1 MLYFFYDN
9 KTGKSLTKARKLFN
23 DLKQKKPDAT
33 FVELDE
39 HSASVLE
46 LSELIESQGLFE
58 TKIVCLLKNISLNK
72 EIEKEMK
79 RLVTSV
85 ADASSVFIWLETS
98 LKKAELEL
106 LESKATKSFLEKEV
120 VKEKKVEVNVFK
132 LAEYFGA
139 RDKKNG
145 WRFLLELKKG
155 GVAAEE
161 VHGILWWQL
170 KSILLTFNAKTAEET
185 GLKPF
190 VFSKAKGFAKNFNES
205 QLQEYADR
213 LVRMYHDAHR
223 GKGDLYNELEVLL
236 LEL

>member
-39 HSASVLE
+39 HSVSVNE
-46 LSELIESQGLFE
+46 LFELIESQGLFE

-79 RLVTSV
+79 RLVTGV

-98 LKKAELEL
+98 LNKAPLEL
-106 LESKATKSFLEKEV
+106 LESKATKSFLEKEG

-139 RDKKNG
+139 RDKKNL
-145 WRFLLELKKG
+145 WKFFVELKKENIP
-155 GVAAEE
+155 AEE
-161 VHGILWWQL
+161 IHGILWWQL
-170 KSILLTFNAKTAEET
+170 KSILLTLGAKTAEEA
-185 GLKPF
+185 GLKSF
-190 VFSKAKGFAKNFNES
+190 VFSKAKGFARNFKEEE
-205 QLQEYADR
+205 LQHLADMF
-213 LVRMYHDAHR
+213 VVIYHEAHR
-223 GKGDLYNELEVLL
+223 GNSNLYDELEKII
-236 LEL
+236 LEI

>member
-39 HSASVLE
+39 HSISISE

-58 TKIVCLLKNISLNK
+58 TKIVCFLKNISVNK

-98 LKKAELEL
+98 LNKTPLEL

-120 VKEKKVEVNVFK
+120 VKDKKVEVNVFK

-139 RDKKNG
+139 RDKKNL
-145 WRFLLELKKG
+145 WKFFVELKKEKIP
-155 GVAAEE
+155 AEE
-161 VHGILWWQL
+161 IHGILWWQL
-170 KSILLTFNAKTAEET
+170 KSILLTLDAKTVEET

-190 VFSKAKGFAKNFNES
+190 VFSKAKGFARNFKEEE
-205 QLQEYADR
+205 LQRLADTF
-213 LVRMYHDAHR
+213 VTIYHEAHR
-223 GKGDLYNELEVLL
+223 GNCDLYDEMEMMILSL
-236 LEL
+236 